1 MIHASRWETI
11 GTVLQAPVSP
21 YAWQWEHLIV
31 PAALA
36 AIYMACRGPLRK
48 RFAEAAPVSRIRSQL
63 FLIGV
68 LTLFVAVVSP
78 LDTLSNYLLS
88 AHMVQH
94 LLMTLI
100 VPPLL
105 LLGTP
110 GWMLRPL
117 LRLPLALPLGRAL
130 THPAVAFLVFNI
142 TFSAWHV
149 PSLYNL
155 ALQNNTVHI
164 LEHLLFLATAVLTW
178 WPVFSPLDELPR
190 LSDPAQ
196 LLYLFFESLP
206 PTILGA
212 LIAFAGEPLYP
223 EYVTAPR
230 LWGLSVMLDQQ
241 IGGLIMWI
249 PGALVYFAVLTVVF
263 FRWLN
268 RDEYEQSRDV
278 RTAESLNR

>member
-1 MIHASRWETI
+1 MIAPA
-11 GTVLQAPVSP
+11 LQVPSSP
-21 YAWQWEHLIV
+21 YAWQWEHALV

-36 AIYMACRGPLRK
+36 AIYLLCAGPLRR
-48 RFAEAAPVSRIRSQL
+48 RFADAPPPPRIRAQL

-68 LTLFVAVVSP
+68 LVLFVSVATP
-78 LDTLSNYLLS
+78 LDTLSGYLLS
-88 AHMVQH
+88 AHMIQH

-110 GWMLRPL
+110 EWMLRPL
-117 LRLPLALPLGRAL
+117 LALPFARAIGRAL
-130 THPAVAFLVFNI
+130 THPVVAFLLFNFV
-142 TFSAWHV
+142 FSAWHV
-149 PSLYNL
+149 PDLYNL

-164 LEHLLFLATAVLTW
+164 LEHLLFLSTAVLTW
-178 WPVFSPLDELPR
+178 WPVFSPTRELPR
-190 LSDPAQ
+190 LPEPVQ

-212 LIAFAGEPLYP
+212 LITFAGEPLYP
-223 EYVTAPR
+223 EYVSAPR

-241 IGGLIMWI
+241 LGGLIMWI
-249 PGALVYFAVLTVVF
+249 PGALVYFIVLTVVF

-268 RDEYEQSRDV
+268 RDEYERSRDV
-278 RTAESLNR
+278 RPAAR

>member
-1 MIHASRWETI
+1 MHAPNWELNNGITA
-11 GTVLQAPVSP
+11 LFQAPVSP
-21 YAWQWEHLIV
+21 YAWQWEHALV

-36 AIYMACRGPLRK
+36 AIYLLCAGPLR
-48 RFAEAAPVSRIRSQL
+48 RRIDPAAEMSRARMQV

-68 LTLFVAVVSP
+68 LVLFVAVATP
-78 LDTLSNYLLS
+78 LDTLSNYLLT
-88 AHMVQH
+88 AHMIQH

-110 GWMLRPL
+110 AWMLQPL
-117 LRLPLALPLGRAL
+117 LALPLARPILRVL
-130 THPAVAFLVFNI
+130 TNPLAAFLLFNFV
-142 TFSAWHV
+142 FSAWHA
-149 PSLYNL
+149 PALYNL

-164 LEHLLFLATAVLTW
+164 LEHLLFLGTAVLTW
-178 WPVFSPLDELPR
+178 WPVFSPTPVLPR
-190 LSDPAQ
+190 LSEPAQ

-212 LIAFAGEPLYP
+212 LITFAGTPLYS
-223 EYVTAPR
+223 EYVSAPR

-268 RDEYEQSRDV
+268 RDEYERSRDA
-278 RTAESLNR
+278 RPATR